1 MTRNDVHCFMLTTGL
16 AFSLLL
22 IAGCQGEN
30 ELTPTERQARL
41 LAAQNVDLKQ
51 RVNDLQRQMLT
62 LEQEWRAQLLK
73 RDEEL
78 KKCQAQNER
87 LKKDLD
93 TGIAE
98 RVTGVT
104 VAVMEENARLR
115 EQIEALQAEIAR
127 LRTQDETAAEEAAP

>member
-1 MTRNDVHCFMLTTGL
+1 MTRSCMMALGL
-16 AFSLLL
+16 GLSLVL
-22 IAGCQGEN
+22 AGCQGEN

-51 RVNDLQRQMLT
+51 RVLDLRNEVEALRQQCQ
-62 LEQEWRAQLLK
+62 EQLQQK
-73 RDEEL
+73 DEEL
-78 KKCQAQNER
+78 ARCRAQNEL

-115 EQIEALQAEIAR
+115 EQIDSLQAEVQR
-127 LRTQDETAAEEAAP
+127 LQSPDDGGAEPQVP